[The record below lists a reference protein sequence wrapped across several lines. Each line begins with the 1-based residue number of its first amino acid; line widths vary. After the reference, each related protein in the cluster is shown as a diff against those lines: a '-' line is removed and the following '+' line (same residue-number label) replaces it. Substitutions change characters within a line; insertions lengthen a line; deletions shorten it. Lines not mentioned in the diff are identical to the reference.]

1 MKKLYILPFLV
12 LVFAGTLNAQQLPLY
27 SNYFFTPFMFNPAM
41 SGLTGSTEISLIHR
55 QQWSGVQGA
64 PTTSAITLNGDLNE
78 MKFGYSV
85 YAFNDQTDIVSRTGA
100 YGSYAYHVR
109 FAEKNSVS
117 FGLSAG
123 YLNNRI
129 DQSAINVDDQ
139 FDPLLYANLNNG
151 STFDI
156 NFGVN
161 LRLGDFMIGGSIPQ
175 LLAPKVVYS
184 DNFSSPIQYQLIRHY
199 IVHTQ
204 YDLRMQNDRM
214 VLSPFVMMRAADG
227 VQPQVDAGLMFD
239 YKEYF
244 FVGAAFRSNYAV
256 TANAGVHLTEN
267 LTLGYAYDFSTSD
280 YAYTLGASHEFMLSW
295 RFGSSKKDK
304 RLENEIKKIKDQ
316 QAKQT
321 EKTEEIVNDRLDEF
335 KDEIRRDNAKT
346 MEEQKKQIM
355 NDVMVL
361 YDPNNPNNPNN
372 NRPANNNQQTTEPN
386 NTNNTNTTTTPANNN
401 TNNRN
406 EPSNTTTIKGY
417 DNDAYASRVQ
427 PGSKGYYVTAGV
439 FGSENNARKLAN
451 NLKGQNIDVNVFKDA
466 ETGMFY
472 VFLMKFKSYEQARQA
487 KDSGLNGQYSGK
499 LWVKV
504 VE

>member
-1 MKKLYILPFLV
+1 
-12 LVFAGTLNAQQLPLY
+12 
-27 SNYFFTPFMFNPAM
+27 
-41 SGLTGSTEISLIHR
+41 
-55 QQWSGVQGA
+55 
-64 PTTSAITLNGDLNE
+64 
-78 MKFGYSV
+78 
-85 YAFNDQTDIVSRTGA
+85 
-100 YGSYAYHVR
+100 
-109 FAEKNSVS
+109 
-117 FGLSAG
+117 
-123 YLNNRI
+123 
-129 DQSAINVDDQ
+129 
-139 FDPLLYANLNNG
+139 
-151 STFDI
+151 
-156 NFGVN
+156 
-161 LRLGDFMIGGSIPQ
+161 
-175 LLAPKVVYS
+175 VYS
-184 DNFSSPIQYQLIRHY
+184 DNFSEPIQYQLIRHY

-256 TANAGVHLTEN
+256 TGNVGFHLTEN

-316 QAKQT
+316 QSKQT
-321 EKTEEIVNDRLDEF
+321 QKTEEIVNDRLDEF

-361 YDPNNPNNPNN
+361 YDPANPNNPNN
-372 NRPANNNQQTTEPN
+372 NRTD
-386 NTNNTNTTTTPANNN
+386 NTNNNNERTTNPDNTTTNNNNN
-401 TNNRN
+401 TNDRTA
-406 EPSNTTTIKGY
+406 PSNNTSIKGY
-417 DNDAYASRVQ
+417 ENDAYASRVQ

-439 FGSENNARKLAN
+439 FGNESNARKLAN
-451 NLKGQNIDVNVFKDA
+451 NLKGQNIDVNVFKDS

-472 VFLMKFKSYEQARQA
+472 VFLMKFKNYEQARQA